1 MVLNRAQT
9 HQIRSRPTAGVHVLE
24 ILRSVD
30 LHTIVLEVTL
40 DVVQVRQDRTE
51 LGITLG
57 TKHGH
62 ERIANVRHNFRN
74 ITAKAIFNRSKKLG
88 LTGSNH
94 ANRHVGSNLFGKGSA
109 VGIRIT
115 RFYTTASSSRVTIC

>member
-24 ILRSVD
+24 ILRCVD

-40 DVVQVRQDRTE
+40 NIIQVRQDRTE

-57 TKHGH
+57 TKHRH
-62 ERIANVRHNFRN
+62 ERIANVRYNFRN
-74 ITAKAIFNRSKKLG
+74 ITTKAIFNRSKELG
-88 LTGSNH
+88 FTRSNH
-94 ANRHVGSNLFGKGSA
+94 TNRHVGSNLFGKGSA

-115 RFYTTASSSRVTIC
+115 RFYTTASRSRVAVC

>member
-9 HQIRSRPTAGVHVLE
+9 HQIRSRPAAGVHVLE
-24 ILRSVD
+24 ILRCVD

-40 DVVQVRQDRTE
+40 DVIQVRQDRTE
-51 LGITLG
+51 LSIALG

-62 ERIANVRHNFRN
+62 ERIANVRDDFRD
-74 ITAKAIFNRSKKLG
+74 ITTKAIFNRSKELG

-94 ANRHVGSNLFGKGSA
+94 TDRHVGSNLFGKGSA

-115 RFYTTASSSRVTIC
+115 RFYATASRSRVAIC